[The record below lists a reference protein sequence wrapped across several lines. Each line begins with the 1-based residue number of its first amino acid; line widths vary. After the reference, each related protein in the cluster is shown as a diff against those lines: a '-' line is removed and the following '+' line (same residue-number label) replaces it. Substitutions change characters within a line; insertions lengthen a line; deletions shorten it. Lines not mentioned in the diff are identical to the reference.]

1 MKGRSPN
8 FTGEAGSPIHVS
20 RSSAVN
26 TKSILLMALNI
37 SFIGIVLYTV
47 VIVFAWMLLK
57 EAILVKWPRRQDI

>member
-1 MKGRSPN
+1 
-8 FTGEAGSPIHVS
+8 
-20 RSSAVN
+20 
-26 TKSILLMALNI
+26 MALNI